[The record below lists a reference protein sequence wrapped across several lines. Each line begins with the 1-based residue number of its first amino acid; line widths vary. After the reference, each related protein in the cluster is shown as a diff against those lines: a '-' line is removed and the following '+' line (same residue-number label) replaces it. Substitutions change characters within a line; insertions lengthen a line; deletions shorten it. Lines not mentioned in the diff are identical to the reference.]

1 MSSTDFFNPAKFSW
15 LRPGAVVQWLMQ
27 KVVGLTPA
35 QGAWP
40 IAYCCVAPSADL
52 HSELSFLLW
61 GPSRGCFRR
70 CHIDGLSQK
79 VS

>member
-1 MSSTDFFNPAKFSW
+1 MQAANVGVYGGQPGMSSTDFFNPAKFSW

-52 HSELSFLLW
+52 HSECL
-61 GPSRGCFRR
+61 
-70 CHIDGLSQK
+70 
-79 VS
+79 